1 MNSQLLF
8 RWIPIVCILVLVI
21 AGIGLKRKNKS
32 LATHNNVLVLQ
43 NDSILSVNLRL
54 SKEVSKLQHI
64 VDSINIQNS
73 SARISN

>member
-8 RWIPIVCILVLVI
+8 RWIPIVCILILVI
-21 AGIGLKRKNKS
+21 AGIGLKQKNKS
-32 LATHNNVLVLQ
+32 LANHNTVLVLQ

-73 SARISN
+73 SARINN